1 MSLGQDGVNAMRH
14 AQYSGNAPIR
24 CSGGAA
30 RSRSDQWVAL
40 HSRLPTHWRCV
51 VQLGAPPEAEPG
63 DASGGAWRRLA
74 TPGSD
79 WGALG
84 SAWGGPWSVW
94 GAPRSARGRL
104 GAPGQRLGAPGNAS
118 GTPGNAS
125 GRLDAPGDACGALGS
140 ALGFAFST
148 VWQRLGSAEE
158 RLERLGGRQAA
169 PAAWERPEAFGNSCS
184 RCGSTCAAPGSAWGT
199 PRTRM
204 GAPRER
210 LVTPWSDWAAPGSAQ
225 ELLGVLGAPR
235 SAWQRLATPA
245 SGFCFAALTSAWS
258 AWGRLA
264 AGAPPGLR
272 LGRACAAPG
281 GHLGSASESLGSA
294 WGAPGTPNARR
305 RARGG
310 IF

>member
-1 MSLGQDGVNAMRH
+1 MLLSLGQDGVNAMRH

-84 SAWGGPWSVW
+84 SAWGAPWSVW

-148 VWQRLGSAEE
+148 VWQRLGGAEE
-158 RLERLGGRQAA
+158 RLERLGGARQ
-169 PAAWERPEAFGNSCS
+169 PLR
-184 RCGSTCAAPGSAWGT
+184 
-199 PRTRM
+199 
-204 GAPRER
+204 
-210 LVTPWSDWAAPGSAQ
+210 PGSAQ
-225 ELLGVLGAPR
+225 KRLETPVAAVAAPVPRLGAP
-235 SAWQRLATPA
+235 
-245 SGFCFAALTSAWS
+245 G
-258 AWGRLA
+258 G
-264 AGAPPGLR
+264 R
-272 LGRACAAPG
+272 LGRAW
-281 GHLGSASESLGSA
+281 ERQGSA
-294 WGAPGTPNARR
+294 W
-305 RARGG
+305 
-310 IF
+310 

>member
-84 SAWGGPWSVW
+84 SAWGAPWSVW

-104 GAPGQRLGAPGNAS
+104 GSAWERQ
-118 GTPGNAS
+118 GTPR
-125 GRLDAPGDACGALGS
+125 GRQETPRGALM
-140 ALGFAFST
+140 
-148 VWQRLGSAEE
+148 RLVTPV
-158 RLERLGGRQAA
+158 ERLGVPWDLRLA
-169 PAAWERPEAFGNSCS
+169 PF
-184 RCGSTCAAPGSAWGT
+184 GSAWGAL
-199 PRTRM
+199 RSAWNVW
-204 GAPRER
+204 G
-210 LVTPWSDWAAPGSAQ
+210 APGSPC
-225 ELLGVLGAPR
+225 GLGAPR
-235 SAWQRLATPA
+235 SVWKRL
-245 SGFCFAALTSAWS
+245 
-258 AWGRLA
+258 
-264 AGAPPGLR
+264 
-272 LGRACAAPG
+272 
-281 GHLGSASESLGSA
+281 
-294 WGAPGTPNARR
+294 
-305 RARGG
+305 
-310 IF
+310 